1 MVLVCDPVTVW
12 RTVHCNP
19 ALTQWLL
26 RLAPVSLRPWGGR
39 SVGEQMDVFF
49 FCLFWPFCLFAS
61 ISVASFFS
69 LPSHLVFSPC
79 LMTITCVSF
88 VFLFSL
94 MVGAVTPVCYYHH
107 SSLPDLVGG
116 VELFLSLTRSHG
128 FFFLTPWLHTKRCF
142 LSVCLYRRLDPLTTF
157 EPISTDV
164 WVQDGWVNPFA
175 KNMFRFLLFG
185 PTTLWHH
192 INVHLRSEYTEGFFF
207 FFILVK
213 HNWWLVCWKCCTLH
227 VFLLQKFN

>member
-12 RTVHCNP
+12 RTVRCNP

-49 FCLFWPFCLFAS
+49 FFLFWPFCLFAS

-107 SSLPDLVGG
+107 SSLPDLVGS
-116 VELFLSLTRSHG
+116 VELFLSLTRSHVF
-128 FFFLTPWLHTKRCF
+128 FFFLHPDFTPNAASFQCV
-142 LSVCLYRRLDPLTTF
+142 SPVV
-157 EPISTDV
+157 S
-164 WVQDGWVNPFA
+164 
-175 KNMFRFLLFG
+175 
-185 PTTLWHH
+185 TLWSP
-192 INVHLRSEYTEGFFF
+192 LSPSPLMFESRMAE
-207 FFILVK
+207 
-213 HNWWLVCWKCCTLH
+213 
-227 VFLLQKFN
+227 